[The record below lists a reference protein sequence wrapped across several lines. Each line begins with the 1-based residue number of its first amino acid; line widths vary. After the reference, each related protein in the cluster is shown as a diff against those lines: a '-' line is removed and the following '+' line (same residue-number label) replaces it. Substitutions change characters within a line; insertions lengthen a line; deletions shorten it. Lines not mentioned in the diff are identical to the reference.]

1 MIDHMIQ
8 HNFRETDYYHLLKF
22 KASYGRY
29 AIGKHQASS
38 PIDEEQDS
46 KKQREN
52 DSDLEQS
59 YMQLTPSPSVTIS
72 AISPSTTSQTNTNP
86 NHIVNTQ
93 TVRDSQQTTSSKVNM
108 NIPATSEV
116 ENHGQPAQIPLTDSQ
131 N

>member
-1 MIDHMIQ
+1 MNNTENI
-8 HNFRETDYYHLLKF
+8 ETDNPFLIL
-22 KASYGRY
+22 SENENTYGRY

-93 TVRDSQQTTSSKVNM
+93 TVRDSQQTTSSIVNM